1 MTKQYTKNVEVYLD
15 YATIPTLNYF
25 YHFTENKDDIE
36 TIRLF
41 GLGRFNISKKHHRI
55 LSGRNYSLLS
65 NYF

>member
-1 MTKQYTKNVEVYLD
+1 MTEQYIKNVEVYLD

-41 GLGRFNISKKHHRI
+41 GLGRFNISQK
-55 LSGRNYSLLS
+55 Y
-65 NYF
+65 Y